1 MSSFYPRAGVSIA
14 VFRGSAVLLVRRGK
28 APYAGMWSLPGGAVL
43 LGETAREAA
52 CRELFEETGL
62 LASALTLGDV
72 ADALAQDDEGAVA
85 AHYMIAVFAA
95 EDVTG
100 VLAAGGDA
108 AEARF
113 FTDEQRVR
121 LTCTPGLETAIGN
134 AKAALSK
141 GSS

>member
-1 MSSFYPRAGVSIA
+1 MSSFYPRAGVSVA
-14 VFRGSAVLLVRRGK
+14 VFRDGAVLLVRRGK
-28 APYAGMWSLPGGAVL
+28 APYAGLWSLPGGAVL
-43 LGETAREAA
+43 PGETAREAA

-72 ADALAQDDEGAVA
+72 ADATVLNGEGEVA
-85 AHYMIAVFAA
+85 AHYMIAVFAT
-95 EDVTG
+95 EDVSG
-100 VLAAGGDA
+100 ALAAGGDA

-113 FTDEQRVR
+113 FADEDRER
-121 LTCTPGLETAIGN
+121 LACTPGLETAIRN